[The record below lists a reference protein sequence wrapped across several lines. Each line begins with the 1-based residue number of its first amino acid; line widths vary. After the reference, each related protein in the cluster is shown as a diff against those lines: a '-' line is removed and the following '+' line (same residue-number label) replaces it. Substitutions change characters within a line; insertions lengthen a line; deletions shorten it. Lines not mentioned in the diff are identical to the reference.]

1 MSQKLREFYVHLS
14 RNILFTTNHTK
25 KMSLSELFKKIFSRL
40 FVGNCLGMLILTV
53 LLGAATYIFIGYYTH
68 HGEEITVPDV
78 CGLDENVAKNK
89 LKALGLQMEVTDTG
103 YVFNA
108 APFSVLEQS
117 IKAGGKVKP
126 GRTIFL
132 TINANGPRLIALPD
146 VADNC
151 SRREA
156 EDKLRVLGFK
166 LGATEYIMGD
176 PEWVYGIKVGGKN
189 VVVGTKISINTPV
202 TLVVGAGGTE
212 DEYNGNDS
220 LDFILNT
227 PDEEEFTEEETEQSQ
242 PAGQQTEDPFA

>member
-78 CGLDENVAKNK
+78 CGLDENVVKNK

-108 APFSVLEQS
+108 APFSVLEQL
-117 IKAGGKVKP
+117 KQEGK
-126 GRTIFL
+126 
-132 TINANGPRLIALPD
+132 
-146 VADNC
+146 
-151 SRREA
+151 
-156 EDKLRVLGFK
+156 
-166 LGATEYIMGD
+166 
-176 PEWVYGIKVGGKN
+176 
-189 VVVGTKISINTPV
+189 
-202 TLVVGAGGTE
+202 
-212 DEYNGNDS
+212 
-220 LDFILNT
+220 
-227 PDEEEFTEEETEQSQ
+227 
-242 PAGQQTEDPFA
+242 